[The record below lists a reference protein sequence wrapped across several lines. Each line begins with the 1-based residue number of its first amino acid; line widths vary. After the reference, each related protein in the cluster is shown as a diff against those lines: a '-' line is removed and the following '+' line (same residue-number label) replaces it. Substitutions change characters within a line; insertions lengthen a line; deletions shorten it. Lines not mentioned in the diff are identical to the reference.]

1 MFCRVIPYEGT
12 APYIFLSYCHKDA
25 ARVYPII
32 EQLARGGHRI
42 WYDEGNHPGDD
53 WLENIAR
60 HLDGCT
66 VCLAMLTENAAASHN
81 CRSEL
86 SFAVECKKTIL
97 AVVMEEFAM
106 PLGMRMQLSAIQHLK
121 HRDDLSGQ
129 EMLEKLYE
137 ARDLAQ
143 CRAESAAGLLREYTV
158 MQGGTGA
165 GGGHVT
171 DEARVSSFVAGER
184 LLVNQGNNG
193 ETETAE
199 DGEEPKTGGTTGKKK
214 FIITKRERRKL
225 KKSAANTETETPEV
239 EKSAEEE
246 EQETPVIPEDE
257 KPVEEV
263 KQETPVIPEDEKP
276 VEEVEQEI
284 PATPEEEKPVEEE
297 EQETPVV
304 PEDEKPVEEVG
315 QEIPATPEEEK
326 PAEEENSVYAILFH
340 PASGSCYYLKSATVR
355 IGRTAFHSDIAVKDG
370 RFLDE
375 HHADLIWE
383 NGQCFVQDAGSF
395 RGTFVNHRRLPAQE
409 RVALEENDIFFLHTE
424 AFQIVCGN
432 AAKEL
437 MAVRNVISL
446 TNRRNAET
454 RVLPGLRNSLGRE
467 VKIAEGFFRD
477 TRISRNHA
485 DIYWRDG
492 TPFVCDIGSTNG
504 TVLNNERLERD
515 REYVLRN
522 GDLLRLGDTVLV
534 VHITTLRGEEK

>member
-1 MFCRVIPYEGT
+1 M
-12 APYIFLSYCHKDA
+12 
-25 ARVYPII
+25 
-32 EQLARGGHRI
+32 
-42 WYDEGNHPGDD
+42 
-53 WLENIAR
+53 
-60 HLDGCT
+60 
-66 VCLAMLTENAAASHN
+66 
-81 CRSEL
+81 
-86 SFAVECKKTIL
+86 
-97 AVVMEEFAM
+97 
-106 PLGMRMQLSAIQHLK
+106 
-121 HRDDLSGQ
+121 
-129 EMLEKLYE
+129 
-137 ARDLAQ
+137 
-143 CRAESAAGLLREYTV
+143 
-158 MQGGTGA
+158 
-165 GGGHVT
+165 
-171 DEARVSSFVAGER
+171 
-184 LLVNQGNNG
+184 
-193 ETETAE
+193 
-199 DGEEPKTGGTTGKKK
+199 
-214 FIITKRERRKL
+214 
-225 KKSAANTETETPEV
+225 
-239 EKSAEEE
+239 EE

-257 KPVEEV
+257 KPVEEE
-263 KQETPVIPEDEKP
+263 QETPVIPEDEKP
-276 VEEVEQEI
+276 VEEEQETPVI
-284 PATPEEEKPVEEE
+284 PEEEKP
-297 EQETPVV
+297 
-304 PEDEKPVEEVG
+304 
-315 QEIPATPEEEK
+315 
-326 PAEEENSVYAILFH
+326 EEENGVYAILFH

-477 TRISRNHA
+477 ARISRNHA

>member
-12 APYIFLSYCHKDA
+12 EPYIFLSYCHKDA

-121 HRDDLSGQ
+121 HRDDLSEQ

-225 KKSAANTETETPEV
+225 KKSAANSETETP
-239 EKSAEEE
+239 AEEGK
-246 EQETPVIPEDE
+246 QEIPVIPEDE

-263 KQETPVIPEDEKP
+263 
-276 VEEVEQEI
+276 
-284 PATPEEEKPVEEE
+284 
-297 EQETPVV
+297 
-304 PEDEKPVEEVG
+304 
-315 QEIPATPEEEK
+315 
-326 PAEEENSVYAILFH
+326 
-340 PASGSCYYLKSATVR
+340 
-355 IGRTAFHSDIAVKDG
+355 
-370 RFLDE
+370 
-375 HHADLIWE
+375 
-383 NGQCFVQDAGSF
+383 
-395 RGTFVNHRRLPAQE
+395 
-409 RVALEENDIFFLHTE
+409 
-424 AFQIVCGN
+424 
-432 AAKEL
+432 
-437 MAVRNVISL
+437 
-446 TNRRNAET
+446 
-454 RVLPGLRNSLGRE
+454 
-467 VKIAEGFFRD
+467 
-477 TRISRNHA
+477 
-485 DIYWRDG
+485 
-492 TPFVCDIGSTNG
+492 
-504 TVLNNERLERD
+504 
-515 REYVLRN
+515 
-522 GDLLRLGDTVLV
+522 
-534 VHITTLRGEEK
+534 

>member
-12 APYIFLSYCHKDA
+12 EPYIFLSYCHKDA

-121 HRDDLSGQ
+121 HRDDLSEQ

-276 VEEVEQEI
+276 VEEVE
-284 PATPEEEKPVEEE
+284 
-297 EQETPVV
+297 
-304 PEDEKPVEEVG
+304 

-534 VHITTLRGEEK
+534 VHITTLRGEDK